1 MKAVNL
7 RGVISTVV
15 TPFND
20 RDEVDYDLL
29 RADVRYLLGA
39 GVHGIC
45 ACGSTGEGQTLS
57 AEESAEICRVVV
69 EEVGG
74 TVPVVGGIIRNSTSE
89 VLRYA
94 RAMTDAGVDALQIT
108 PVHYVFA
115 PSEDETVD
123 YYRTIAAEIGM
134 PIVVYNVVPWALVR
148 TPVLRRLIEIPEVVA
163 IKQSGGDM
171 HLLADILA
179 YHGDEITVLAAV
191 DDLHYPAFALGA
203 HGALA
208 AIPTVTPKLSVR
220 LWDAVR
226 EGRHDEA
233 RRLHETILKV
243 WRKLDGP
250 DLPERLKAALRLQGR
265 EVGRPRHPFKPSAPE
280 TVAEIEQ
287 ALEQAG
293 LLKSS

>member
-1 MKAVNL
+1 MKSVNL
-7 RGVISTVV
+7 RGIISTVV
-15 TPFND
+15 TPFDDND
-20 RDEVDYDLL
+20 QVDYDLL
-29 RADVRYLLGA
+29 RSDVRYLLDS

-69 EEVGG
+69 DEVAGA
-74 TVPVVGGIIRNSTSE
+74 VPVVGGIIRNSTAE
-89 VLRYA
+89 VLTYA
-94 RAMTDAGVDALQIT
+94 RALKAAGVDALQIT

-115 PSEDETVD
+115 PSDDQTVD
-123 YYRTIAAEIGM
+123 YYRTIGTEIGL

-179 YHGDEITVLAAV
+179 FYRDDITVLAAL

-208 AIPTVTPKLSVR
+208 AIPTVTPKLSVQ
-220 LWDAVR
+220 LWDAVQAGDHKR
-226 EGRHDEA
+226 A
-233 RRLHETILKV
+233 RDLHEAILRV
-243 WRKLDGP
+243 WRELDGP
-250 DLPERLKAALRLQGR
+250 DLPERLKAALNLQGR
-265 EVGRPRHPFKPSAPE
+265 KVGRPRHPFTPAAPE
-280 TVAEIEQ
+280 TVERIRTVLDA
-287 ALEQAG
+287 AG
-293 LLKSS
+293 LLT